1 MKEVK
6 TSITNKFLSQ
16 LHEMQT
22 MFTQREKELEANAV
36 MCGHQLSTFEELKQ

>member
-6 TSITNKFLSQ
+6 TSI
-16 LHEMQT
+16 
-22 MFTQREKELEANAV
+22 TQREKELEANAV